1 MTETLYLKQLQCG
14 PMQNYVYLIGDP
26 ATRQAVVVDP
36 AWEIERIVQA
46 AQADD
51 YTLTKVLITHT
62 HQDHT
67 GGQLFGHYIPGVVE
81 LLQLVDVPVYVHK
94 TETQILQQLPDSSKV
109 PTEGNQ
115 VLTLGGD
122 VHLTILHTPGHTP
135 GSQCFLV
142 QNRLVS
148 GDTLFIGACGRVDL
162 PNSSPEDMYHSLTNT
177 LMRLDDQTVL
187 YPGHNYARQPTSTIG
202 EERRQNPYVQYTSLH
217 DFLRAMGY

>member
-1 MTETLYLKQLQCG
+1 MTQTLYLKQLQCG

-26 ATRQAVVVDP
+26 ATRQAAVVDP

-51 YTLTKVLITHT
+51 YTITKVLITHT

-81 LLQLVDVPVYVHK
+81 LLQLVDVPVHVHK
-94 TETQILQQLPDSSKV
+94 TETHILKQLPDSSKV

-115 VLTLGGD
+115 ILTLGGD
-122 VHLTILHTPGHTP
+122 VHITILHTPGHTP

-148 GDTLFIGACGRVDL
+148 GDTLFIGSCGRVDL
-162 PNSSPEDMYHSLTNT
+162 PNSSPEEMYHSLTNT

-202 EERRQNPYVQYTSLH
+202 EERRQNPYVQYVSLH
-217 DFLRAMGY
+217 DFLRAMGS